1 MKNFKFDFASYNNT
15 IPIIDFLDSL
25 SIKERALILKNI
37 EKLIEYKNNNYSLSP
52 KFTKY
57 LRDGI
62 FELKVELQNKTSRS
76 LYFYEKNQMIIFT
89 NGFIKKSQKTPSKEM
104 LKAMTIKEAYKNE

>member
-1 MKNFKFDFASYNNT
+1 VKNFKFDFASYNGT
-15 IPIIDFLDSL
+15 IPMIDFLDSL
-25 SIKERALILKNI
+25 SIKERVLIFKNI
-37 EKLIEYKNNNYSLSP
+37 EKLMEYKNNNYSLSP

-76 LYFYEKNQMIIFT
+76 LYFYEKDQMIIFT
-89 NGFIKKSQKTPSKEM
+89 NGFIKPKLCIRNS
-104 LKAMTIKEAYKNE
+104 